1 MLYKLDEYLKDFE
14 MDDYALDYWYDE
26 GFSIAQDMLAQ
37 FKEIDWEMLKIQMKY
52 RDLGWKK
59 RLVYCLNEYDSLHEI
74 EILYE
79 LMETEDEELFESIV
93 DSLRCHNFKKMQDFN
108 VIRKEYFE
116 KIVSKLNTSDTVE
129 KKIMSDFLS
138 KLENESKK

>member
-1 MLYKLDEYLKDFE
+1 ME
-14 MDDYALDYWYDE
+14 
-26 GFSIAQDMLAQ
+26 
-37 FKEIDWEMLKIQMKY
+37 
-52 RDLGWKK
+52 KK
-59 RLVYCLNEYDSLHEI
+59 LVYCLNGYDSLHEI

-93 DSLRCHNFKKMQDFN
+93 DSLRFHNFKKMQDFN

-116 KIVSKLNTSDTVE
+116 KIVSKLNTSNTVE

-138 KLENESKK
+138 KLDNESKK